1 MKKNVFTLNAP
12 KPVGPYSQAVRAGNL
27 LFISGTLPID
37 PKTGEMV
44 KGEIEEMTRRILDN
58 ISEILKAESLSMKN
72 LVKVNIFLRDMAL
85 FQRVNGVYKDYFGEN
100 PPARSAVGVA
110 SLPKN
115 AEIEIEAVACYED

>member
-1 MKKNVFTLNAP
+1 MKKIVFSEKAL

-37 PKTGEMV
+37 PATGEIV
-44 KGEIEEMTRRILDN
+44 EGDIEKMTERILDN
-58 ISEILKAESLSMKN
+58 IKVVLAEEKLTMHN
-72 LVKVNIFLRDMAL
+72 LVKVTVFMKDMQM
-85 FQRVNGVYKDYFGEN
+85 FGRVNAVYAKYFEKN

-115 AEIEIEAVACYED
+115 AEIEMEAIACYED